1 MKAEREGETSQQRL
15 DLKLEVQ
22 ALSKNVTL
30 NQGPSL
36 RPEFLLVALRM
47 VGCGH

>member
-1 MKAEREGETSQQRL
+1 MERGGVKAEREGETSQQRL

-36 RPEFLLVALRM
+36 RLEFLLWL
-47 VGCGH
+47 